1 MREGAGETAG
11 AVAIGGVVAVSL
23 CGYAVASPPMVT
35 STSLLYL
42 VPAVAVLIGFVWL
55 GEVPLVG
62 ELLGGVVVI
71 AGVLFLSLGDRILAC
86 VRRAGVG
93 ALADAR
99 PAH

>member
-55 GEVPLVG
+55 GG
-62 ELLGGVVVI
+62 CRSS
-71 AGVLFLSLGDRILAC
+71 ASSWAALS
-86 VRRAGVG
+86 
-93 ALADAR
+93 
-99 PAH
+99 